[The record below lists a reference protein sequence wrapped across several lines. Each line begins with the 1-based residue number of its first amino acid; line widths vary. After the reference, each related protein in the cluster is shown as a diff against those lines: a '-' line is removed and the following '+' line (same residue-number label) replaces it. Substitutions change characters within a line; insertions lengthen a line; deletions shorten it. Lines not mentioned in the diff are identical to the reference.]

1 MHYGFPEAAL
11 HHGKSPGNDAVGRL
25 PVFHGFGGRRSGRC
39 RTKVRH
45 EVCDRRVGFVSHARN
60 HRCMQFRN
68 NPRKRFFV
76 IGPEV
81 SEGPPAPHEQN
92 NVTLGTKVRVPERRA
107 EFGQSALSL
116 HPRGIKDDVNGRA
129 RKQNRAHRV
138 TQCRGFGTCD
148 NADAPRVQGERFFA
162 RNVKKAFGKKL
173 FL

>member
-1 MHYGFPEAAL
+1 
-11 HHGKSPGNDAVGRL
+11 
-25 PVFHGFGGRRSGRC
+25 
-39 RTKVRH
+39 
-45 EVCDRRVGFVSHARN
+45 
-60 HRCMQFRN
+60 MQFRN
-68 NPRKRFFV
+68 NPRERFFV

-116 HPRGIKDDVNGRA
+116 HPRGIKDDVNGSA

-138 TQCRGFGTCD
+138 TQCRGFRTCD